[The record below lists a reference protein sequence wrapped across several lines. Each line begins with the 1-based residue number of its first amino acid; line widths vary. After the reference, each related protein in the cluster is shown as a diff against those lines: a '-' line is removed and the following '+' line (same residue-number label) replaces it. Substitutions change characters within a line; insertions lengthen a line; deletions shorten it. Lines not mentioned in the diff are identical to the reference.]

1 MKDNEIK
8 SSKCDGLLNKII
20 TNKNEAKEL
29 SNFLF
34 KTENINFK
42 LLYQATRDGDKISDI
57 IKKIE
62 GYSPTLFLLYTK
74 RGIKCGGFTKALW
87 NLDDKYKYDSSSF
100 LFNFS
105 NKQLFNI
112 KNSNEAIFCDNDCL
126 CFGNASI
133 SDYYIRNLFLSQKV
147 YEAKVKQSYYSN
159 NYEVQGEEDAE
170 IYELEIYHC

>member
-1 MKDNEIK
+1 MKENEIK
-8 SSKCDGLLNKII
+8 SSNDGLLNKII

-34 KTENINFK
+34 KTEDINFK

-74 RGIKCGGFTKALW
+74 MGIKCGGFTKALW
-87 NLDDKYKYDSSSF
+87 NLDNEFKYDASSF
-100 LFNFS
+100 LFKFS
-105 NKQLFNI
+105 NKKLFNI
-112 KNSNEAIFCDNDCL
+112 KNTNEAIICDNSHL
-126 CFGNASI
+126 CFGNTYI
-133 SDYYIRNLFLSQKV
+133 SDYYIKNQFLSQKV
-147 YEAKVKQSYYSN
+147 YEAKDKKSYYSN
-159 NYEVQGEEDAE
+159 NYEVQGENVAE